1 MKAKLLILFLIITAN
16 AFAQKK
22 VEFKLDEEFF
32 IRIPEDYRDTIINRQ
47 HFIFAE
53 MDFGRAVL
61 AKIDAPKGEFSKIT
75 KEDDLTKIYDDIERG
90 MLRTIKGKLVAEEY
104 IKVHDLKSKKISFLF
119 EQEGNNYFDETL
131 LVFFNNKIYIVQAIQ
146 AASMAKELKNQRDSL
161 FASIRFANN
170 ISAKSQRNKV
180 EKDNAGSFDV
190 GKLEDLIG
198 ALLII
203 GLVIFLVMRFV
214 MKRNR

>member
-75 KEDDLTKIYDDIERG
+75 KEDDLTKIYNDIERG

-180 EKDNAGSFDV
+180 EKDNGSSFNIENLENLAGS
-190 GKLEDLIG
+190 I
-198 ALLII
+198 LII
-203 GLVIFLVMRFV
+203 GVIVFFVMRAV
-214 MKRNR
+214 RKKK